1 MAFVEREEYAESDSV
16 VTRLASVVAGTA
28 NRSNIARASIREPAQ
43 IVSGPDI
50 GGVSLKF
57 LDLSSASVTG
67 TFKDWVACLTA
78 AYCLQQGV
86 PALITQSSGNT
97 ANALARYAEHCGIN
111 AIILYP
117 RLSRYKINSAG
128 ATGQHITM
136 VEVDHPEPQLKI
148 WADEAARRYGLPWL
162 PRLDLQR
169 EGNKLRGYFI
179 ANWLRESGAECD
191 WLAQALSSAF
201 GPIGTY
207 RGFRELLPGFAV
219 SDWPRFLGVQQEA
232 VHPFAT
238 DIANEPPPDVA
249 CEMLEPTL
257 FRTAPNSDL
266 YEEMR
271 WICQTTEGAVT
282 VVTNDEVRARLG
294 EVEELLGRQGFR
306 LTRVETDRGERVLE
320 LSSAICLV
328 GVLQAIETGLI
339 RPSQSVLVTLTGGL
353 AASRQEE
360 FEPVHRVE
368 ATADATKL
376 WKILD
381 GLAR

>member
-1 MAFVEREEYAESDSV
+1 
-16 VTRLASVVAGTA
+16 
-28 NRSNIARASIREPAQ
+28 
-43 IVSGPDI
+43 
-50 GGVSLKF
+50 
-57 LDLSSASVTG
+57 
-67 TFKDWVACLTA
+67 
-78 AYCLQQGV
+78 
-86 PALITQSSGNT
+86 
-97 ANALARYAEHCGIN
+97 
-111 AIILYP
+111 
-117 RLSRYKINSAG
+117 
-128 ATGQHITM
+128 
-136 VEVDHPEPQLKI
+136 
-148 WADEAARRYGLPWL
+148 
-162 PRLDLQR
+162 
-169 EGNKLRGYFI
+169 
-179 ANWLRESGAECD
+179 
-191 WLAQALSSAF
+191 
-201 GPIGTY
+201 
-207 RGFRELLPGFAV
+207 
-219 SDWPRFLGVQQEA
+219 
-232 VHPFAT
+232 
-238 DIANEPPPDVA
+238 
-249 CEMLEPTL
+249 MLEPTL